1 MSEFKRRDLC
11 GGRRTQIKQFCV
23 ERGIQTLAH
32 FTRIENLGSILREG
46 LLSRERLDIQGI
58 NSHINDVNRIDGHK
72 DRICLSLSF
81 PNYKMFFS
89 IREQKKTTDEVYDSQ
104 WVVLILEAEL
114 LWELDCAF
122 CQENASSNRVR
133 HIPLEDRKHPNALRA
148 LFDDE
153 FYYDTRE
160 IRRQSLAIPVN
171 YPTNPQAEILVFDRI
186 SSRYIKE
193 VIFFEFPAMRQW
205 ECGNV
210 GTYTQKCRDDREYF
224 YPRDDHEFW
233 SRAVSESKEEPSPEN
248 IPPEDDIPF

>member
-1 MSEFKRRDLC
+1 MSEFKQRDLW

-58 NSHINDVNRIDGHK
+58 SCHINDVDRIDGHK

-89 IREQKKTTDEVYDSQ
+89 IREKKRATDEVHDSQ
-104 WVVLILEAEL
+104 WVVLILDAEL

-133 HIPLEDRKHPNALRA
+133 HIPLEDRKHLDKLRA
-148 LFDDE
+148 LFADE
-153 FYYDTRE
+153 FCYDTRE
-160 IRRQSLAIPVN
+160 IRRQSLDIPDN

-186 SSRYIKE
+186 SSRYIRE
-193 VIFFEFPAMRQW
+193 IVFFESPAMRQW
-205 ECGNV
+205 ERGNV
-210 GTYTQKCRDDREYF
+210 GNYTQKCRDDRKYF
-224 YPRDDHEFW
+224 YPRRDHEVW
-233 SRAVSESKEEPSPEN
+233 SRDVSESEEAPSPEK
-248 IPPEDDIPF
+248 IPPEDDIPL